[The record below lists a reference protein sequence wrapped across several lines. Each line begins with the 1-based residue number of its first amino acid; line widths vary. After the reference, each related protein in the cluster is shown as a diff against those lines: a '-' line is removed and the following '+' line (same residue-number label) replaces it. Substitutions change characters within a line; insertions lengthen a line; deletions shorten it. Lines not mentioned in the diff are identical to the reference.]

1 MMTVQWQW
9 TMDPQQ
15 ADAVCTCT
23 RCGGEIYGSDSDL
36 CDACEEEAHS
46 LDTIVKYAEAWPRRL
61 FQFLWSEKDEEYMK
75 PILLAFREYCEGA
88 EDGCPDFFGWARS

>member
-46 LDTIVKYAEAWPRRL
+46 LDTIVKYARRGRGD
-61 FQFLWSEKDEEYMK
+61 FSNSF
-75 PILLAFREYCEGA
+75 GA
-88 EDGCPDFFGWARS
+88 RMMMSI